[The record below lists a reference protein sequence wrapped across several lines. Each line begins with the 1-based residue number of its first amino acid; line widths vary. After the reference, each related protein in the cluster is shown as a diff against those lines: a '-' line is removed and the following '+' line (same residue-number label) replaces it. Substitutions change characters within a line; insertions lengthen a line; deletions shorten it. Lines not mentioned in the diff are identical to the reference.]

1 MLSVGGDTLKEGRNR
16 RRPMETL
23 RNMKPRRG
31 TGSEVEGLL
40 RSAEQQFPGITDLL
54 KVYGGYEEMIREVQQ
69 YVEATRQEPFITTSN
84 RSDIP
89 Y

>member
-1 MLSVGGDTLKEGRNR
+1 
-16 RRPMETL
+16 METL
-23 RNMKPRRG
+23 HNMKPRRG
-31 TGSEVEGLL
+31 TESEVEGLL

-69 YVEATRQEPFITTSN
+69 YVEATRQEPLITTSN
-84 RSDIP
+84 QSDLP